1 MHIGYIYN
9 SLERYVEAI
18 PWLVSGINTR
28 EEGVDE
34 ARFYF
39 TLAESYARTDRRDKV
54 SYFNPLMHNNVPR
67 WLDTL

>member
-9 SLERYVEAI
+9 SLGRYVEAI

-39 TLAESYARTDRRDKV
+39 ALAESYARTDRRDKV
-54 SYFNPLMHNNVPR
+54 SY
-67 WLDTL
+67 TA